1 VDGCRLANGRQ
12 LKLRLKTLVDKKKLI
27 QARDGNNSKITTSS
41 KVSTTYITLREGFQQ
56 FEHDL
61 SKLQQF
67 VEINATAFSKILKK
81 VWCAGSGGG
90 GGYSY
95 LTDGKSSGIN
105 LRRYACIYGWTGW
118 LGMGERALTTGV

>member
-1 VDGCRLANGRQ
+1 M
-12 LKLRLKTLVDKKKLI
+12 KLRLKTLVDKKKLI
-27 QARDGNNSKITTSS
+27 QSRGGNNSKATTSS
-41 KVSTTYITLREGFQQ
+41 KASTTYITLREGFQQ

-81 VWCAGSGGG
+81 VWCGALPDGSGGVG
-90 GGYSY
+90 CSY

-105 LRRYACIYGWTGW
+105 LRRYARRPLEVGH
-118 LGMGERALTTGV
+118 ALTNNDGGV